1 MKTEKCPVEQALQVI
16 GGKWKIPIIHHLNEK
31 PHRFGK
37 LKSRLTKVTQ
47 QMLSKQL
54 KEMENDG
61 LVKRT
66 VLSVMPP
73 SVVCSL
79 IDFGKSAIPVLQS
92 LYSWSTHHDSK
103 ITKLIKKNHSDQIQ
117 ITN

>member
-73 SVVCSL
+73 SVEYSL
-79 IDFGKSAIPVLQS
+79 TDFGKSAIFSSFFSIMRLLSDNTSSARSLFDCLTNCQS
-92 LYSWSTHHDSK
+92 LG
-103 ITKLIKKNHSDQIQ
+103 Q
-117 ITN
+117 

>member
-16 GGKWKIPIIHHLNEK
+16 GGKWKIPIIHHLHEK

-37 LKSRLTKVTQ
+37 LKSQLTKVTQ

-73 SVVCSL
+73 SVEYSL
-79 IDFGKSAIPVLQS
+79 TDFGKSAIPVLKT
-92 LYSWSTHHDSK
+92 LYSWSLNQDSK
-103 ITKLIKKNHSDQIQ
+103 ITKCIKKNY
-117 ITN
+117 NKV

>member
-1 MKTEKCPVEQALQVI
+1 MKSEKCPVEQALQVI

-54 KEMENDG
+54 KEMETQSEHN
-61 LVKRT
+61 VKTACEKWEYALR
-66 VLSVMPP
+66 
-73 SVVCSL
+73 
-79 IDFGKSAIPVLQS
+79 
-92 LYSWSTHHDSK
+92 K
-103 ITKLIKKNHSDQIQ
+103 IKE
-117 ITN
+117 

>member
-1 MKTEKCPVEQALQVI
+1 MKSEKCPVEQALQVI

-54 KEMENDG
+54 KEM
-61 LVKRT
+61 
-66 VLSVMPP
+66 
-73 SVVCSL
+73 
-79 IDFGKSAIPVLQS
+79 
-92 LYSWSTHHDSK
+92 
-103 ITKLIKKNHSDQIQ
+103 
-117 ITN
+117 

>member
-37 LKSRLTKVTQ
+37 LKSRLSKVTQ

-73 SVVCSL
+73 SVEYSL
-79 IDFGKSAIPVLQS
+79 TDFGRSSIPVLS
-92 LYSWSTHHDSK
+92 SIYNWSKSNNKKISK
-103 ITKLIKKNHSDQIQ
+103 IINKN
-117 ITN
+117 N

>member
-16 GGKWKIPIIHHLNEK
+16 GGKCKIPIIHHLNQK

-37 LKSRLTKVTQ
+37 LKNRLAKVTQ

-73 SVVCSL
+73 SVEYSL
-79 IDFGKSAIPVLQS
+79 TDFGKSAIPVLKS
-92 LYSWSTHHDSK
+92 LYNWSTHNDSK
-103 ITKLIKKNHSDQIQ
+103 ITECIKKNH
-117 ITN
+117 NKV

>member
-37 LKSRLTKVTQ
+37 LKNRLSKVTQ

-61 LVKRT
+61 LVQRT

-73 SVVCSL
+73 SVEYSL
-79 IDFGKSAIPVLQS
+79 TNFGKSAIPVLQT
-92 LYSWSTHHDSK
+92 LYSWSINQDSK
-103 ITKLIKKNHSDQIQ
+103 ISKCIKKNY
-117 ITN
+117 NKV

>member
-16 GGKWKIPIIHHLNEK
+16 GGKWKIPIIHHLSQK

-73 SVVCSL
+73 SVEYSL
-79 IDFGKSAIPVLQS
+79 TDFGKSAIPVLKT
-92 LYSWSTHHDSK
+92 LYSWSLNQDSK
-103 ITKLIKKNHSDQIQ
+103 ITKCIKKNY
-117 ITN
+117 NKV

>member
-1 MKTEKCPVEQALQVI
+1 MHPVEQALQVI

-31 PHRFGK
+31 AHRFGK

-73 SVVCSL
+73 SVEYSL
-79 IDFGKSAIPVLQS
+79 TDFGI
-92 LYSWSTHHDSK
+92 
-103 ITKLIKKNHSDQIQ
+103 
-117 ITN
+117 